1 MGEKQRKFGS
11 DRLRLA
17 EAYSVA
23 ELIEMAEDIR
33 SDPANTDP
41 GYGKGGL
48 HLYTPSA
55 RRKLD
60 NLSWAIR
67 NRQALDAEAIS

>member
-1 MGEKQRKFGS
+1 MSRRTYGF
-11 DRLRLA
+11 DRVKLA
-17 EAYSVA
+17 EAYPVSDLTTMAA
-23 ELIEMAEDIR
+23 EIR
-33 SDPANTDP
+33 EDPANLDP

-48 HLYTPSA
+48 YMYSPQA

-67 NRQALDAEAIS
+67 NRQAIDREKAA